1 MKLSVLALDYDGT
14 IASDGVLDPD
24 VKAAIT
30 EVRARGIT
38 VMLISGRIVS
48 DLQQVAG
55 NLDFAD
61 VVVAENGAVLTFP
74 NGHTRLIGDPPDPI
88 FLAELRRRSIDF
100 AVGQCVV
107 EADAALAPRI
117 LCVIHDLQLPL
128 VLVFNRSRL
137 MVLPQAVSKGTGL
150 RAALTALRLSAHN
163 AIGIGD
169 AENDHELL
177 TACELGV
184 AVNWG
189 SEALKRRADV
199 VLPGG
204 GPSDIAAYIRQAA
217 VKTRLPPDVI
227 GRGQIKL
234 GAEQDGTPVVLA
246 IRGRNVLIVGD
257 PRSGKSWG
265 TGLFCEQLILAG
277 YCTCIIDPEGDYRE
291 LEALPGV
298 VAFPAEQPP
307 PPVDELQSIL
317 RHPDMSVIIDLSRMP
332 FEKKVG
338 YVKSALPVLA
348 SLRRRNGFPH
358 RIVVDEA
365 HYFLHDPESAG
376 LLDLELGAYA
386 LVTYRLSDV
395 DPEVLK
401 AMEVVVVN
409 RTTDPDEVSA
419 LQKLSHASADCKEI
433 FGSLNSGEASILPSG
448 GEALGQPRKFAL
460 LSRLTVHVRHRSKYL
475 DVPVAPGRG
484 FVFTLDG
491 RPIRPPCVTLQEFVS
506 GLESIPESALAEHAR
521 RGDFSRWIAEIFHD
535 HPLASDLR
543 KIEYRYRAGQ
553 VAKLRDEIH
562 DAILN
567 HYDVGSDMVW

>member
-1 MKLSVLALDYDGT
+1 MKFSVLALDYDGT
-14 IASDGVLDPD
+14 IASDGVLDAD
-24 VKAAIT
+24 VKAAIA
-30 EVRARGIT
+30 EVRERGIT
-38 VMLISGRIVS
+38 VLLISGRIVS

-55 NLDFAD
+55 NLDFVD
-61 VVVAENGAVLTFP
+61 VVVAENGAVLLFP
-74 NGHTRLIGDPPDPI
+74 NGHARVIGEPPDPV

-117 LCVIHDLQLPL
+117 LCVIHDLELPL

-189 SEALKRRADV
+189 SEALKQRADE
-199 VLPGG
+199 VLPGK
-204 GPSDIAAYIRQAA
+204 GPRDVAAYLRQAA
-217 VKTRLPPDVI
+217 VNIRLPPDVM

-234 GAEQDGTPVVLA
+234 GSEQDGSPVTLA

-265 TGLFCEQLILAG
+265 TGLFCEQLILER
-277 YCTCIIDPEGDYRE
+277 YCTCIIDPEGDYGE

-298 VAFPAEQPP
+298 VGFPPDQAPRP
-307 PPVDELQSIL
+307 DELDRLL
-317 RHPDMSVIIDLSRMP
+317 RHPDMSVILDLSQMP
-332 FEKKVG
+332 FEQKVG

-365 HYFLHDPESAG
+365 HYFLHDPESAK

-395 DPEVLK
+395 HPEVLK

-409 RTTDPDEVSA
+409 RTTDPDEVRA
-419 LQKLSHASADCKEI
+419 LQKLAHASDDWTET
-433 FGSLNSGEASILPSG
+433 FGSLNPGEASILPG
-448 GEALGQPRKFAL
+448 GDALGQPRKFAL

-484 FVFTLDG
+484 FVFTVDG
-491 RPIRPPCVTLQEFVS
+491 KPIHPPCMTLQEFVS
-506 GLESIPESALAEHAR
+506 GLESVPESALAEHAR
-521 RGDFSRWIAEIFHD
+521 RGDFSRWIAEVFHD

-543 KIEYRYRAGQ
+543 KIEYRYRAGH
-553 VAKLRDEIH
+553 VSKLRDEIH
-562 DAILN
+562 DAIEA
-567 HYDVGSDMVW
+567 HYEIGSDMVW